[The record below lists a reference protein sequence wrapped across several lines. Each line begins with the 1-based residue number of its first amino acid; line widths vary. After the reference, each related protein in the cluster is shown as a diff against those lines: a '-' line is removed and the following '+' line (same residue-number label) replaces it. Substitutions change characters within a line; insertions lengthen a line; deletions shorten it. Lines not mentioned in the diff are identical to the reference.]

1 MVTSS
6 QTVIK
11 AYKGFSDNQ
20 HPNVG
25 DNALSSFEQNPF
37 MATSIFGSFGAGLYL
52 GDKDCAKSYA
62 ESDSGAIYE
71 ITVSPT
77 NLLVVHT
84 SDNLIEQF
92 DIDTYSLPLIAIIMD
107 CSLEDAVGY
116 YQEHCINDF
125 YLGAHITTQAVNKGY
140 DAIQVI
146 YNENPNVFELIVLKP
161 SAIQAV
167 SRVS

>member
-6 QTVIK
+6 QAVIK
-11 AYKGFSDNQ
+11 AYKGFSNNQ

-62 ESDSGAIYE
+62 DSDTGVIYQV
-71 ITVSPT
+71 TVSPT

-84 SDNLIEQF
+84 SDALIEQF
-92 DIDTYSLPLIAIIMD
+92 DIDTYSLPLIATIME
-107 CSLEDAVGY
+107 CELEEAACY
-116 YQEHCINDF
+116 FLKHCINDF
-125 YLGAHITTQAVNKGY
+125 HLGAHITTQAINKGY

>member
-6 QTVIK
+6 QAVIK

-20 HPNVG
+20 HPSVG

-62 ESDSGAIYE
+62 DSDAGVIYQV
-71 ITVSPT
+71 TVSPT

-84 SDNLIEQF
+84 SDALIEQC
-92 DIDTYSLPLIAIIMD
+92 DIDTYSLPLIATIME
-107 CSLEDAVGY
+107 CELEDAACY
-116 YQEHCINDF
+116 FLKHCIDDF
-125 YLGAHITTQAVNKGY
+125 YLGAHITTQAINKGY